1 VVINRHADRMN
12 DRPFLIP
19 SGRYFNAEGHAHTP
33 SDFRTPTLS
42 IECERCGRFG
52 RYTIARL
59 MEKYGDARLP
69 ELLYILADC
78 PKARA
83 FSIHDRCKV
92 VYGKDSRF

>member
-1 VVINRHADRMN
+1 
-12 DRPFLIP
+12 
-19 SGRYFNAEGHAHTP
+19 
-33 SDFRTPTLS
+33 
-42 IECERCGRFG
+42 
-52 RYTIARL
+52 